1 MDVKLRRRLVGK
13 SDNSP
18 LERTPVAQ
26 IHPTAVVDSRAE
38 LGANVVVGPFCVIEA
53 GAIIGEG
60 CQLETRAV
68 VKGRTTLGCYNEIGE
83 GAVIGGKAQHVHV
96 HDPGGTLTIGD
107 HNCIR
112 ENVTL
117 HRGWANDASTTIG
130 DHNLFMVG
138 SHVGHDCRV
147 GNHCILVNHVLLG
160 GHVQVEDRAYL
171 GGASAVHQFC
181 RIGKLVMV
189 GGLAK
194 VTQDVPP
201 YVMVEGAAPSQVIGL
216 NKVGLRRGG
225 FTVEQIQ
232 QLKEAYRVIYREGLR
247 WSEVLAILQADFAT
261 GPAAAFY
268 EFVKSG
274 KRGFTQER
282 RISRRATLK
291 IIDPAQ
297 DEIEQ
302 ADRRQRDVA

>member
-1 MDVKLRRRLVGK
+1 M
-13 SDNSP
+13 
-18 LERTPVAQ
+18 AQ
-26 IHPTAVVDSRAE
+26 IHPTAIVDSRAE
-38 LGANVVVGPFCVIEA
+38 LGADVVIGPLCIVEA
-53 GAIIGEG
+53 GAAIGEG
-60 CQLETRAV
+60 CRLEARAV
-68 VKGRTTLGCYNEIGE
+68 IKGRTTLGCHNEIGE

-107 HNCIR
+107 HNRIR

-117 HRGWANDASTTIG
+117 HRGWANDATTTIG

-147 GNHCILVNHVLLG
+147 GSHCILVNHVLLG
-160 GHVQVEDRAYL
+160 GHVHVEDRAYM
-171 GGASAVHQFC
+171 GGGSAVHQFC

-189 GGLAK
+189 GGLSK

-216 NKVGLRRGG
+216 NKVGLRRNGY
-225 FTVEQIQ
+225 TAEQIL
-232 QLKEAYRVIYREGLR
+232 QLKQAYRVIYREGLR
-247 WSEVLAILQADFAT
+247 WNEVLTILQTDFAT
-261 GPAAAFY
+261 GAAGAFH
-268 EFVKSG
+268 EFFQSG

-291 IIDPAQ
+291 IVDPAE
-297 DEIEQ
+297 DDIEQ